1 MRKLRILILIFF
13 VVVTAIFAFSRVR
26 DYLTSDSHAPV
37 IQADSDSI
45 QVYVGATDADLMAGM
60 SAQDNLDGD
69 VTDTLAVVSKSKFIS
84 KGTLRVNY
92 AAFDR
97 NNNVGTY
104 SRNVTYVDYISP
116 RFVVTSPLRF
126 LSGNSD
132 YDYLAGI
139 GAEDCLDGNISGQIK
154 MTLGD
159 TTAVSDSV
167 SRRMLNLQVTNSAG
181 DTSVIELPL
190 SFEDHKTYDEAAAS
204 KDVRKILPPGAM
216 NITVVRKLYFQGH
229 SVDFRCSLSEEGLRR
244 FAEKRKYVF
253 KQYDLVKDD
262 HLEYYLYDKDHKIF
276 FQFPHVNTGKLVG
289 HHHADYLTCT
299 AICGSEKKPPTM
311 EDLLYV
317 YDAKCS
323 ILWATYS
330 K

>member
-116 RFVVTSPLRF
+116 RFVVKSPLRF

-190 SFEDHKTYDEAAAS
+190 SFEDHKTYDEAAPALS
-204 KDVRKILPPGAM
+204 DYVIYVKAGERPTLSSYVSGVRSGNNVRTFADSRFTQSTDLSISDSGVNYSVPGVY
-216 NITVVRKLYFQGH
+216 TVTYQLYETNRDGSRSQLG
-229 SVDFRCSLSEEGLRR
+229 SAVQYVIVEG
-244 FAEKRKYVF
+244 
-253 KQYDLVKDD
+253 
-262 HLEYYLYDKDHKIF
+262 
-276 FQFPHVNTGKLVG
+276 
-289 HHHADYLTCT
+289 
-299 AICGSEKKPPTM
+299 
-311 EDLLYV
+311 
-317 YDAKCS
+317 
-323 ILWATYS
+323 
-330 K
+330 

>member
-126 LSGNSD
+126 LSGNSA

-190 SFEDHKTYDEAAAS
+190 SFEDHKTYDEAAPALS
-204 KDVRKILPPGAM
+204 DYVIYVKAGERPTLSSYVSGVRSGNNVRTFADSRFTQSTDLSISDSGVNYSVPGVY
-216 NITVVRKLYFQGH
+216 TVTYQLYETNRDGSRSQLG
-229 SVDFRCSLSEEGLRR
+229 SALQYVIVEG
-244 FAEKRKYVF
+244 
-253 KQYDLVKDD
+253 
-262 HLEYYLYDKDHKIF
+262 
-276 FQFPHVNTGKLVG
+276 
-289 HHHADYLTCT
+289 
-299 AICGSEKKPPTM
+299 
-311 EDLLYV
+311 
-317 YDAKCS
+317 
-323 ILWATYS
+323 
-330 K
+330 

>member
-190 SFEDHKTYDEAAAS
+190 SFEDHKTYDEAAPALS
-204 KDVRKILPPGAM
+204 DYVIYVKAGERPTLSSYVSGVRSGNNVRTFADSRFTQSTDLSISDSGVNYSVPGVY
-216 NITVVRKLYFQGH
+216 TVTYQLYETNRDGSRSQLG
-229 SVDFRCSLSEEGLRR
+229 SALQYVIVEG
-244 FAEKRKYVF
+244 
-253 KQYDLVKDD
+253 
-262 HLEYYLYDKDHKIF
+262 
-276 FQFPHVNTGKLVG
+276 
-289 HHHADYLTCT
+289 
-299 AICGSEKKPPTM
+299 
-311 EDLLYV
+311 
-317 YDAKCS
+317 
-323 ILWATYS
+323 
-330 K
+330 

>member
-116 RFVVTSPLRF
+116 RFVVKSPLRF

-190 SFEDHKTYDEAAAS
+190 SFEDHKTYDEAAPALS
-204 KDVRKILPPGAM
+204 DYVIYVKAGERPTLSSYVSGVRSGNDVRTFADSRFTQSTDLSISDSGVNYSVPGVY
-216 NITVVRKLYFQGH
+216 TVTYQLYETNRDGSRSQLG
-229 SVDFRCSLSEEGLRR
+229 SAVQYVIVEG
-244 FAEKRKYVF
+244 
-253 KQYDLVKDD
+253 
-262 HLEYYLYDKDHKIF
+262 
-276 FQFPHVNTGKLVG
+276 
-289 HHHADYLTCT
+289 
-299 AICGSEKKPPTM
+299 
-311 EDLLYV
+311 
-317 YDAKCS
+317 
-323 ILWATYS
+323 
-330 K
+330 

>member
-26 DYLTSDSHAPV
+26 DYLTSDSHTPV

-190 SFEDHKTYDEAAAS
+190 SFEDHKTYDEAAPALS
-204 KDVRKILPPGAM
+204 DYVIYVKAGERPTLSNYVSGVRSGNNVRTFADSRFTQSTDLSISDSGVNYSVPGVY
-216 NITVVRKLYFQGH
+216 TVTYQLYETNRDGSRSQLG
-229 SVDFRCSLSEEGLRR
+229 SALQYVIVEG
-244 FAEKRKYVF
+244 
-253 KQYDLVKDD
+253 
-262 HLEYYLYDKDHKIF
+262 
-276 FQFPHVNTGKLVG
+276 
-289 HHHADYLTCT
+289 
-299 AICGSEKKPPTM
+299 
-311 EDLLYV
+311 
-317 YDAKCS
+317 
-323 ILWATYS
+323 
-330 K
+330 

>member
-116 RFVVTSPLRF
+116 RFVVKSPLRF

-132 YDYLAGI
+132 YDYLTGI

-190 SFEDHKTYDEAAAS
+190 SFEDHKTYDEAAPALS
-204 KDVRKILPPGAM
+204 DYVIYVKAGERPTLSSYVSGVRSGNNVRTFADSRFTQSTDLSISDSGVNYSVPGVY
-216 NITVVRKLYFQGH
+216 TVTYQLYETNRDGSRSQLG
-229 SVDFRCSLSEEGLRR
+229 SALQYVIVEG
-244 FAEKRKYVF
+244 
-253 KQYDLVKDD
+253 
-262 HLEYYLYDKDHKIF
+262 
-276 FQFPHVNTGKLVG
+276 
-289 HHHADYLTCT
+289 
-299 AICGSEKKPPTM
+299 
-311 EDLLYV
+311 
-317 YDAKCS
+317 
-323 ILWATYS
+323 
-330 K
+330 